1 MSSIPPPP
9 VPPQVSPPTPAGDP
23 FQEVSGPAIGL
34 LITAVFGGFFAFL
47 GLLGNL
53 LGVSLGTMMAG
64 SAEEEF
70 AQYLSGG
77 IGITS
82 SILGLLVAGFLVY
95 AALEMKKLSQYGLA
109 VAASVVAMVP
119 CVSPC
124 CVIGL
129 PVGIWSLVTLTKPHI
144 KEAFR

>member
-9 VPPQVSPPTPAGDP
+9 PPPQMSPPTQAGDP
-23 FQEVSGPAIGL
+23 VQEVSGPAIGL
-34 LITAVFGGFFAFL
+34 LITAVIGGFFAFL
-47 GLLGNL
+47 GLLANL
-53 LGVSLGTMMAG
+53 LGVSLTTMMAG

-70 AQYLSGG
+70 ARYLSGG
-77 IGITS
+77 FGITS
-82 SILGLLVAGFLVY
+82 NVLYLLVTGFVVY
-95 AALEMKKLSQYGLA
+95 GSLEMKRLSQYGLA

-124 CVIGL
+124 CIIGL

-144 KEAFR
+144 KEAFH

>member
-9 VPPQVSPPTPAGDP
+9 SQVSPPAPAGDP
-23 FQEVSGPAIGL
+23 VQEVSGPAIGL
-34 LITAVFGGFFAFL
+34 LITAAFGGFFAFL
-47 GLLGNL
+47 SLLGNL
-53 LGVSLGTMMAG
+53 VGVSFGTMMAG

-70 AQYLSGG
+70 ARYLSGG

-82 SILGLLVAGFLVY
+82 AILGLLVAGFLVY

-124 CVIGL
+124 CIIGL

-144 KEAFR
+144 KEAFK